1 MKTAIASLVN
11 PKFSKFFIRLKDPTK
26 IYFPGEVINGY
37 VIIQGSKMVR
47 GSCIKL
53 EFRGKVMTNIVE
65 TKVFYINEQSIKL
78 NDEPEFDPIETYQQ
92 FSFNLTLPTDDLIS
106 NCSLAHCSVSY
117 KFKALFKPKSW
128 LPDSTSPKCS
138 ARVNILDKIDIVN
151 YSPPFIKPFSIDVKG
166 SVKKSKKMGSAK
178 VEIEIGHGAVL
189 KGQTIP
195 IRIYLEHFVP
205 IKNLDGVLIALYRK
219 ISAASSSG
227 KENSKLKIINA
238 STSPILIDPK
248 TLNAVINTKVPI
260 PNNGD
265 DDNDDNIITPTI
277 KIGKNHLLVEYFIE
291 IIVDLTIKKT
301 IYESSKKS
309 SYTTMTTS
317 KYLNLKEK
325 TGKYNANFNIPI
337 IIGTFDRRGGRG
349 SQNNQSLEVPTI
361 IHSHFNSH
369 PSDLSTNSV
378 ILWTGNASP
387 TPSAPSV
394 NEIGLY
400 DDEFELYYSSE
411 IIQN

>member
-26 IYFPGEVINGY
+26 IYFPGEVINGNGY

-78 NDEPEFDPIETYQQ
+78 DDEPEFDPIETYQQ

-138 ARVNILDKIDIVN
+138 ARVNILDKVDIVN

-219 ISAASSSG
+219 ISAVSSSG
-227 KENSKLKIINA
+227 K
-238 STSPILIDPK
+238 
-248 TLNAVINTKVPI
+248 
-260 PNNGD
+260 
-265 DDNDDNIITPTI
+265 
-277 KIGKNHLLVEYFIE
+277 NHLFVEYFIE

-317 KYLNLKEK
+317 KYLSLKEK

-394 NEIGLY
+394 EEIGLY
-400 DDEFELYYSSE
+400 DDEFELYYSTE

>member
-1 MKTAIASLVN
+1 
-11 PKFSKFFIRLKDPTK
+11 
-26 IYFPGEVINGY
+26 
-37 VIIQGSKMVR
+37 
-47 GSCIKL
+47 
-53 EFRGKVMTNIVE
+53 
-65 TKVFYINEQSIKL
+65 
-78 NDEPEFDPIETYQQ
+78 
-92 FSFNLTLPTDDLIS
+92 
-106 NCSLAHCSVSY
+106 
-117 KFKALFKPKSW
+117 LFKPKSW

-138 ARVNILDKIDIVN
+138 ARVNILDKVDIVN

-219 ISAASSSG
+219 ISAVSSSG
-227 KENSKLKIINA
+227 KENSKLKIMNA

-248 TLNAVINTKVPI
+248 TLNAVINT
-260 PNNGD
+260 
-265 DDNDDNIITPTI
+265 
-277 KIGKNHLLVEYFIE
+277 
-291 IIVDLTIKKT
+291 
-301 IYESSKKS
+301 
-309 SYTTMTTS
+309 
-317 KYLNLKEK
+317 KEK

-394 NEIGLY
+394 EEIGLY
-400 DDEFELYYSSE
+400 DDEFELYYSTE